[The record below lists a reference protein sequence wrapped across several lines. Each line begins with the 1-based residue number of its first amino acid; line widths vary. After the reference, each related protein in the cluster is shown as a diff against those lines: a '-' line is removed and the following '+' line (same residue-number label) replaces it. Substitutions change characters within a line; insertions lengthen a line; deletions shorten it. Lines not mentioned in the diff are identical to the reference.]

1 MSIEA
6 MTMFSELFGD
16 TFVNEA
22 STVSS
27 VKNYADC
34 FLYSKGP
41 YEKEIFN
48 FVMHAKYLDKNNEG
62 YKELVEDVKRQK
74 VTNSLAKV
82 LTSNNTILCVA
93 DKPMPKAFKVFVAKD
108 VKGDKK
114 SLKLFIDVTGLVDG
128 NKTKYE
134 YKNSS
139 LQIIISYLLAGMN
152 AMIYYV
158 KPEKIVNNST
168 LTQYGCKCFGMMF
181 AYIIDYLRLSADPS
195 VRSKILYL
203 TSMYYQICL
212 LGKDETDTVENWA
225 CKVSGL
231 SINEA
236 KLIELRIKSKQDMY
250 KSLPNFVKAL
260 SEFLN
265 APNLTIDVIVEKWMW
280 CFGTGTQFG
289 LELYPAF
296 ATMIIYAYVGAY
308 LNNQKTIEKIV
319 GKQMVD
325 FVGQIIRIGSELI

>member
-1 MSIEA
+1 MYNES
-6 MTMFSELFGD
+6 MFSELFGD
-16 TFVNEA
+16 TVVNEA
-22 STVSS
+22 STVSN

-34 FLYSKGP
+34 YLYSKGP

-62 YKELVEDVKRQK
+62 YKELVDDVKRQK

-82 LTSNNTILCVA
+82 LTSNNTILCTS
-93 DKPMPKAFKVFVAKD
+93 DKPMPRAFKVFVAKD

-114 SLKLFIDVTGLVDG
+114 TLKLFIDVTGLVDSS
-128 NKTKYE
+128 KTKYE
-134 YKNSS
+134 YRNNA

-152 AMIYYV
+152 SMIYYV
-158 KPEKIVNNST
+158 KPEKIVNST
-168 LTQYGCKCFGMMF
+168 DLTQYGCKCFSFMM
-181 AYIIDYLRLSADPS
+181 AYIIDYLRLSGDPS
-195 VRSKILYL
+195 TRSKILYL
-203 TSMYYQICL
+203 SSMYYQIAL
-212 LGKDETDTVENWA
+212 LGKDHTDTVENWA

-236 KLIELRIKSKQDMY
+236 KLIELRIKSLSTMY
-250 KSLPNFVKAL
+250 KDINGFVQAL
-260 SEFLN
+260 SEYLK
-265 APNLTIDVIVEKWMW
+265 APDLTVDVIVEKWMW

-296 ATMIIYAYVGAY
+296 ANMLIYAYVGAY

-319 GKQMVD
+319 GKPMVD
-325 FVGQIIRIGSELI
+325 FVSQVIRIGSDLI

>member
-1 MSIEA
+1 M
-6 MTMFSELFGD
+6 
-16 TFVNEA
+16 
-22 STVSS
+22 
-27 VKNYADC
+27 
-34 FLYSKGP
+34 
-41 YEKEIFN
+41 
-48 FVMHAKYLDKNNEG
+48 
-62 YKELVEDVKRQK
+62 
-74 VTNSLAKV
+74 
-82 LTSNNTILCVA
+82 
-93 DKPMPKAFKVFVAKD
+93 
-108 VKGDKK
+108 
-114 SLKLFIDVTGLVDG
+114 
-128 NKTKYE
+128 
-134 YKNSS
+134 
-139 LQIIISYLLAGMN
+139 AGMN
-152 AMIYYV
+152 SMIYYV

-168 LTQYGCKCFGMMF
+168 VTVDGCKCFSFMM

-195 VRSKILYL
+195 TRSKILYL
-203 TSMYYQICL
+203 SSMYYQICL

-236 KLIELRIKSKQDMY
+236 KLITLRIQSKKDMY

-265 APNLTIDVIVEKWMW
+265 APNLTIDVVVEKWMW

-296 ATMIIYAYVGAY
+296 ATMLIYAYVGAY

-319 GKQMVD
+319 GKPMVD